1 MPVGQQHGFA
11 LIELMIVVAVIG
23 ILAAIALPAYED
35 YVSRAKITEALIALG
50 PLKMETTLYY
60 SNHGYFPHKDGPGD
74 AALKELGLEKTS
86 IQSQYVEGVDI
97 AYAGPY
103 AKQLGGFVGTAK
115 DSISLIIKLNP
126 TTFPKRYNMKPWKYN
141 QITLVGVAKTGGIY
155 QWYCGP
161 RDAAFGVPLMIL
173 PATCRDF
180 SW

>member
-23 ILAAIALPAYED
+23 ILAAIALPQYED
-35 YVSRAKITEALIALG
+35 YVSRAKITEALMALG
-50 PLKMETTLYY
+50 PLKVETTLYY
-60 SNHGYFPHKDGPGD
+60 SNHGYFPHKEGAGD

-86 IQSQYVEGVDI
+86 IQSRYVEGIDI
-97 AYAGPY
+97 AHANPY
-103 AKQLGGFVGTAK
+103 AKQIGGFSGSYK
-115 DSISLIIKLNP
+115 ESISLIIKLNP
-126 TTFPKRYNMKPWKYN
+126 TTFPRRYNMKPWQYN
-141 QITLVGVAKTGGIY
+141 QITLVGVANNGGIY